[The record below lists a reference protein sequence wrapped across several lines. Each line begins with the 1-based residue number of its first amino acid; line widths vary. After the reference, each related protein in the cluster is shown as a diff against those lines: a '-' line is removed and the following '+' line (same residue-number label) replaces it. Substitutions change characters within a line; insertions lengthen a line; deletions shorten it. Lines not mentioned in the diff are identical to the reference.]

1 MNKITNMK
9 GKLNITKEIR
19 KSIPHFARRFFC
31 GFDQPK
37 KTYPIYGHADQI
49 NNNGITIRFMI
60 CLTGCLLKRR
70 WDLNDYS
77 EIAHTR
83 LCAFS

>member
-1 MNKITNMK
+1 MLKANLISQR
-9 GKLNITKEIR
+9 KLEIPFLISR
-19 KSIPHFARRFFC
+19 DGFLAVSISL
-31 GFDQPK
+31 K